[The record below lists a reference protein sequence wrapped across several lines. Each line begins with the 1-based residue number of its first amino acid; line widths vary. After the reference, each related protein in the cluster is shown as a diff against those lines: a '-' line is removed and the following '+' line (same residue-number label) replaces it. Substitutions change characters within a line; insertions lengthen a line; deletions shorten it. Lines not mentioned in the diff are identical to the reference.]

1 MNRSSFNQVL
11 TDPNLLSQLTISD
24 LESVVKEY
32 PWFSLAQVLLA
43 KSYKSAGDAR
53 STQQMAVAATQ
64 HANRMW
70 MHQFVREEIAPSQ
83 ANELGS
89 STSEIETSP
98 TIATAS
104 LEEPTAKVESKP
116 IPETK
121 NLAEQILL
129 DEEEKLVSKPIE
141 TRENKA
147 TRIEIQLESAF
158 EKTSETESAPLTLEP
173 SHQEE
178 NKVEFDELD
187 KHILA
192 TAVSSVILQE
202 VSEEQEIQIEKDLTH
217 PVSTIDIADESED
230 EFIHWLS
237 GGSKNSIAIDDE
249 IKSAENLIDQFIAN
263 EPKITPGKVEQY
275 TGVHLAKDSLDD
287 NFDWVTETMAKLYV
301 AQGKTERARKA
312 YKQLIKL
319 HPEKTIYF
327 EQQLKALN
335 SRK

>member
-237 GGSKNSIAIDDE
+237 GGSKNSTAIEDE

-275 TGVHLAKDSLDD
+275 TGVHWAKDSLDD

>member
-43 KSYKSAGDAR
+43 KSYNSAGDAR
-53 STQQMAVAATQ
+53 STHQMAVAATQ
-64 HANRMW
+64 HANRKW
-70 MHQFVREEIAPSQ
+70 MHQFVREEIDPSQ
-83 ANELGS
+83 TNEVGS

-98 TIATAS
+98 TIAAAP
-104 LEEPTAKVESKP
+104 LEEPTATIESKP
-116 IPETK
+116 LPETK
-121 NLAEQILL
+121 NLAEQILQ

-141 TRENKA
+141 TKENKA
-147 TRIEIQLESAF
+147 SRFEIQLENTV
-158 EKTSETESAPLTLEP
+158 EKSSEPINSPLTPET
-173 SHQEE
+173 SQQEDI
-178 NKVEFDELD
+178 KVEFDELD

-202 VSEEQEIQIEKDLTH
+202 VSEEQEIRTEKEITR
-217 PVSTIDIADESED
+217 PAPTIDIANESED

-237 GGSKNSIAIDDE
+237 GGSKNSTSIDDE
-249 IKSAENLIDQFIAN
+249 IKSAESLIDQFIAN

-275 TGVHLAKDSLDD
+275 AGVHLAKDSLDD

>member
-237 GGSKNSIAIDDE
+237 GGSKNSTAIEDE

>member
-1 MNRSSFNQVL
+1 MNRNSFNQVL

-43 KSYKSAGDAR
+43 KSYNSTGDAR

-70 MHQFVREEIAPSQ
+70 MHQFVREEIASSQ
-83 ANELGS
+83 ANEVGS
-89 STSEIETSP
+89 STTEIETSS
-98 TIATAS
+98 TIATAP
-104 LEEPTAKVESKP
+104 LEEPITKIESKP
-116 IPETK
+116 VTETK

-141 TRENKA
+141 TRENNASRFK
-147 TRIEIQLESAF
+147 IQLENIP
-158 EKTSETESAPLTLEP
+158 ENRSESESAPLTLET
-173 SHQEE
+173 SRQEE

-202 VSEEQEIQIEKDLTH
+202 VSEEQEIQIEKDLTY

-237 GGSKNSIAIDDE
+237 GESKNSTAIDDE

>member
-11 TDPNLLSQLTISD
+11 TDPNLLSQLTTSD

-43 KSYKSAGDAR
+43 KSYNSAGDAR
-53 STQQMAVAATQ
+53 STHQMAVAATQ
-64 HANRMW
+64 HANRKW
-70 MHQFVREEIAPSQ
+70 MHQFVREEIVPSQ
-83 ANELGS
+83 TNEVSS

-98 TIATAS
+98 TIAAAP
-104 LEEPTAKVESKP
+104 LEEPSATIESKP
-116 IPETK
+116 LPETK
-121 NLAEQILL
+121 NLAEQILQ

-141 TRENKA
+141 TKENKA
-147 TRIEIQLESAF
+147 SRFEIQLENTV
-158 EKTSETESAPLTLEP
+158 EKSSEPINSTLTPETS
-173 SHQEE
+173 QQ
-178 NKVEFDELD
+178 KDIIVEFDELD

-202 VSEEQEIQIEKDLTH
+202 VSEEQEIRIEKEITR
-217 PVSTIDIADESED
+217 PAPTIDTANESED

-237 GGSKNSIAIDDE
+237 GGSKNSTAIDDE
-249 IKSAENLIDQFIAN
+249 IKSAESLIDQFIAN

>member
-1 MNRSSFNQVL
+1 MNRSNFNQVL
-11 TDPNLLSQLTISD
+11 TDPNLLSQLTITD

-70 MHQFVREEIAPSQ
+70 MHQFVREEIAPSIT
-83 ANELGS
+83 NEVDS
-89 STSEIETSP
+89 STSEIETST
-98 TIATAS
+98 TIATAPPV
-104 LEEPTAKVESKP
+104 EPTVTIESKP
-116 IPETK
+116 KPETK
-121 NLAEQILL
+121 NLAEQILQ
-129 DEEEKLVSKPIE
+129 DEEEKLVSKSIE
-141 TRENKA
+141 AKENNA
-147 TRIEIQLESAF
+147 SQFEIQLENTI
-158 EKTSETESAPLTLEP
+158 EKSFETESAPLTLET
-173 SHQEE
+173 SQQEDI
-178 NKVEFDELD
+178 KVEFDELD

-237 GGSKNSIAIDDE
+237 GGSKNSTAIEDE

>member
-70 MHQFVREEIAPSQ
+70 MHQFVREEIALSQ
-83 ANELGS
+83 ANEVGS

-237 GGSKNSIAIDDE
+237 GGSKNSTAIEDE

>member
-83 ANELGS
+83 ANEVGN

-141 TRENKA
+141 TRENKE
-147 TRIEIQLESAF
+147 TRFEIQLESAF
-158 EKTSETESAPLTLEP
+158 EKTSETESVPLTLEP

-217 PVSTIDIADESED
+217 PVSTIDIANETED

-237 GGSKNSIAIDDE
+237 GGSKNSTAIEDE

>member
-43 KSYKSAGDAR
+43 KSYNSAGDAR
-53 STQQMAVAATQ
+53 STHQMAVAATQ
-64 HANRMW
+64 HANRKW
-70 MHQFVREEIAPSQ
+70 MHRFVREEIDPSQ
-83 ANELGS
+83 TNEVGS

-98 TIATAS
+98 TIAAAP
-104 LEEPTAKVESKP
+104 LEEPSATIESKP
-116 IPETK
+116 LPETK
-121 NLAEQILL
+121 NLAEQILQ

-141 TRENKA
+141 TKENKA
-147 TRIEIQLESAF
+147 SRFEIQLENTV
-158 EKTSETESAPLTLEP
+158 EKSSEPINSPLTPET
-173 SHQEE
+173 SQQEDI
-178 NKVEFDELD
+178 KVEFDELD

-202 VSEEQEIQIEKDLTH
+202 VSEEQEIRTEKEITR
-217 PVSTIDIADESED
+217 PAPTIDIANESED

-237 GGSKNSIAIDDE
+237 GGSKNSTSIDDE
-249 IKSAENLIDQFIAN
+249 IKSAESLIDQFIAN

>member
-43 KSYKSAGDAR
+43 KSYNSAGDAR

-141 TRENKA
+141 TRENKE
-147 TRIEIQLESAF
+147 TRFEIQLESAF

-217 PVSTIDIADESED
+217 PVSTIDIADETED

-237 GGSKNSIAIDDE
+237 GGSKNSTAIEDE

>member
-70 MHQFVREEIAPSQ
+70 MHQFVREEIALSQ
-83 ANELGS
+83 ANEVGS

-141 TRENKA
+141 TRENKS
-147 TRIEIQLESAF
+147 TRFEIQLEGAF

-217 PVSTIDIADESED
+217 PVSTIDIADETED

-237 GGSKNSIAIDDE
+237 GGSKNSTAIEDE

>member
-70 MHQFVREEIAPSQ
+70 MHQFVREEIALSQ
-83 ANELGS
+83 ANEVNS

-147 TRIEIQLESAF
+147 TRFEIQLESAF
-158 EKTSETESAPLTLEP
+158 EKTSEIESAPLTLEP

-202 VSEEQEIQIEKDLTH
+202 VSEEQEIQIEKEFTH
-217 PVSTIDIADESED
+217 PSSAIDITEESED

-237 GGSKNSIAIDDE
+237 GGSKNSTAIDDE

>member
-11 TDPNLLSQLTISD
+11 TDPNLLSQLTTSD

-43 KSYKSAGDAR
+43 KSYNSAGDAR
-53 STQQMAVAATQ
+53 STHQMAVAATQ
-64 HANRMW
+64 HANRKW
-70 MHQFVREEIAPSQ
+70 MHQFVREEIVPSQ
-83 ANELGS
+83 TNEVSS

-98 TIATAS
+98 TIAAAP
-104 LEEPTAKVESKP
+104 LEEPSATIESKP
-116 IPETK
+116 LPETK
-121 NLAEQILL
+121 NLAEQILQ

-141 TRENKA
+141 TKDNKA
-147 TRIEIQLESAF
+147 SRFEIQLENTV
-158 EKTSETESAPLTLEP
+158 EKSSETESAPLTLET
-173 SHQEE
+173 SQQEDI
-178 NKVEFDELD
+178 KVEFDELD

-202 VSEEQEIQIEKDLTH
+202 VSEEQEIRTEKEITR
-217 PVSTIDIADESED
+217 PAPTIDIANESED

-237 GGSKNSIAIDDE
+237 GGSKNSTAIDDE
-249 IKSAENLIDQFIAN
+249 IKSAESLIDQFIAN